1 MRPVLS
7 HRSVR
12 WPGVTAILLVVA
24 LGALS
29 VGTDTAVA
37 QGQKKKVSK
46 GDAAVA
52 KRSGKSYMKLRLFD
66 KAIEQFEIAIEGN
79 PKDVES
85 QYWLGFLYSNRGL
98 VEEMVQQF
106 DKVRALKKGEKYKK
120 DMQQMRNSW
129 WTRKFNTGI
138 NAMKT
143 QDFSEAIEEFQLA
156 ETIMPERADT
166 YKGIGLCYLNMGQHE
181 AGIESYLKA
190 IELDST
196 DAMVRYNLG
205 IAYLNINE
213 LESAKQTLLKAH
225 KLDPEDLN
233 ALEKLALAE
242 QRMGNPEGAL
252 HAAEKALK
260 IDPDKLEVLSMA
272 GQIYLMGDDYARAAE
287 LMEKVVAQQPD
298 NAAVLFNL
306 GAAYKALKQH
316 DKAITQFLKTV
327 EVTPNDTDAWY
338 QLGLIYDHQEDL
350 DSAIASFEKVVDLK
364 PGNAKAWAALARA
377 YARKSNTTSGAEA
390 KELVRKS
397 NEAGAMYQSL
407 LDQGS

>member
-260 IDPDKLEVLSMA
+260 IDPDKLEVLSIA

-364 PGNAKAWAALARA
+364 PGNEKAWAALARA